1 VPSDDQLYCEED
13 TDFGFTEGEWAAI
26 TGLPG
31 LGILTSAWSAWQYFR
46 RRGEEA
52 PPQGQG
58 QGDETQA
65 GTVPEQ
71 GTELGKA
78 APQGQNELQEDTEA
92 QTEDT
97 EAQAVDTMGKQAEDA
112 EG

>member
-1 VPSDDQLYCEED
+1 MPSDDQLYCEED
-13 TDFGFTEGEWAAI
+13 TDFGFTEGEWAVI

-31 LGILTSAWSAWQYFR
+31 LGILTSAWWAWKYFC
-46 RRGEEA
+46 RRGED
-52 PPQGQG
+52 QG

-71 GTELGKA
+71 GKELGKA

-92 QTEDT
+92 QAEDT
-97 EAQAVDTMGKQAEDA
+97 GAQADDTMGKQAEDA